1 MSKDSTLKINSDLK
15 SNIVN
20 IAIDD
25 EIKIKAKLL
34 DVPQAGCLGL
44 ISQAI
49 AFRIEE
55 NYHAAVFVDKQKI
68 HFLYTQ
74 DSPKVRIVN
83 IEFDI
88 IQNTKVIGNSAFATI
103 QDKNIEFKVF
113 DGKIISF
120 KNNILSIS
128 SQSIDLKIDILLYE
142 DFKQLNLDEEFK
154 ALTITSN
161 IFVPIGSRGPEFSLG
176 IFDKISPFSHPRPIR
191 FGVPIISTVPAHGE
205 SLTNTEQIYYDKG
218 LGPDSKTMYF
228 RLVCNQELDVDLPVK
243 LLIYLPNGLDTVTVP
258 DSIDMT
264 LISSPGDNSVYSGSY
279 VFYKEDTTFTV
290 DGFTYFSVYINTIQQ
305 ISIPLKI
312 QDQSADFTKPTD
324 DIDLF

>member
-1 MSKDSTLKINSDLK
+1 MSNDTILKINSDLK
-15 SNIVN
+15 SNVVN
-20 IAIDD
+20 IIIDED
-25 EIKIKAKLL
+25 LSIKTKLL

-44 ISQAI
+44 ISQAV
-49 AFRIEE
+49 AYRIEE
-55 NYHAAVFVDKQKI
+55 NYHAAVFADKQII

-88 IQNTKVIGNSAFATI
+88 LQNTKFIGNTAYATVNN
-103 QDKNIEFKVF
+103 KNIEIKVY

-120 KNNILSIS
+120 KNNILSIN
-128 SQSIDLKIDILLYE
+128 SQSIDLKVDFSLLSE
-142 DFKQLNLDEEFK
+142 FKQLDLSDDFK
-154 ALTITSN
+154 TFTVTSN

-176 IFDKISPFSHPRPIR
+176 IFDRISPFSHPRPIR
-191 FGVPIISTVPAHGE
+191 FGVPIISTVPAYGE
-205 SLTNTEQIYYDKG
+205 DLTPTEQIYYDKG
-218 LGPDSKTMYF
+218 FGPDSKTMYF
-228 RLVCNQELDVDLPVK
+228 RLVCNQELPSDLPVK

-264 LISSPGDNSVYSGSY
+264 LISSAGQNSVYSGSY
-279 VFYKEDTTFTV
+279 VFHREDTTFTV
-290 DGFTYFSVYINTIQQ
+290 DGFTYFSVYIDTIQQ

-312 QDQSADFTKPTD
+312 QDQAADFTKPTT

>member
-55 NYHAAVFVDKQKI
+55 NYHAAVFADKQKI

-88 IQNTKVIGNSAFATI
+88 IQNIKVIGNSAFATI

-113 DGKIISF
+113 DGKVISF

-279 VFYKEDTTFTV
+279 GFYKEDTTFTV

>member
-1 MSKDSTLKINSDLK
+1 MSNDTTLKINSDLK
-15 SNIVN
+15 SNVVN
-20 IAIDD
+20 ILIDD
-25 EIKIKAKLL
+25 GLAIKTKLL

-44 ISQAI
+44 ISQAV
-49 AFRIEE
+49 AYRIEE
-55 NYHAAVFVDKQKI
+55 NYHAAVFADNQII

-74 DSPKVRIVN
+74 DSPKVRVIN

-88 IQNTKVIGNSAFATI
+88 LQNTKVVGNTAYATVD
-103 QDKNIEFKVF
+103 DKNIEIKVY
-113 DGKIISF
+113 DGKINSF
-120 KNNILSIS
+120 KNNILSINT
-128 SQSIDLKIDILLYE
+128 QSIDLKIDFSLLKE
-142 DFKQLNLDEEFK
+142 FKQLDLNEEFK
-154 ALTITSN
+154 TLTVASN

-191 FGVPIISTVPAHGE
+191 FGVPIISTVPAYGE
-205 SLTNTEQIYYDKG
+205 DLTATEQIYYNKG

-228 RLVCNQELDVDLPVK
+228 RLVCNQELNADLPVK

-264 LISSPGDNSVYSGSY
+264 LISSAGQNSVYSGSY
-279 VFYKEDTTFTV
+279 VFHKEDTTFTV
-290 DGFTYFSVYINTIQQ
+290 DGFTYFSVYIDTIQQ

-312 QDQSADFTKPTD
+312 QDQAADFTKPTT

>member
-1 MSKDSTLKINSDLK
+1 M
-15 SNIVN
+15 
-20 IAIDD
+20 
-25 EIKIKAKLL
+25 
-34 DVPQAGCLGL
+34 
-44 ISQAI
+44 
-49 AFRIEE
+49 
-55 NYHAAVFVDKQKI
+55 
-68 HFLYTQ
+68 YTQ

-113 DGKIISF
+113 DGKVISF

-218 LGPDSKTMYF
+218 LGPDSKTMSF

-279 VFYKEDTTFTV
+279 GFYKEDTTFTV

>member
-1 MSKDSTLKINSDLK
+1 
-15 SNIVN
+15 
-20 IAIDD
+20 
-25 EIKIKAKLL
+25 
-34 DVPQAGCLGL
+34 
-44 ISQAI
+44 
-49 AFRIEE
+49 
-55 NYHAAVFVDKQKI
+55 
-68 HFLYTQ
+68 
-74 DSPKVRIVN
+74 
-83 IEFDI
+83 
-88 IQNTKVIGNSAFATI
+88 
-103 QDKNIEFKVF
+103 
-113 DGKIISF
+113 
-120 KNNILSIS
+120 
-128 SQSIDLKIDILLYE
+128 LYE
-142 DFKQLNLDEEFK
+142 DFKQLNLDEDFK

-243 LLIYLPNGLDTVTVP
+243 LLIYLPNGLDTVSVP

>member
-1 MSKDSTLKINSDLK
+1 MSNESVLKINSDLK
-15 SNIVN
+15 SNVVN
-20 IAIDD
+20 IFIDD
-25 EIKIKAKLL
+25 ETKIKTKLL
-34 DVPQAGCLGL
+34 DVPQGGCLGL

-49 AFRIEE
+49 AFKIEE
-55 NYHAAVFVDKQKI
+55 SYHAAVFADKQII

-74 DSPKVRIVN
+74 DSPKVRIIN

-88 IQNTKVIGNSAFATI
+88 LQNNKVVGNSAFATVNN
-103 QDKNIEFKVF
+103 KNIEIKVF
-113 DGKIISF
+113 DGKITSF
-120 KNNILSIS
+120 KNNVLTVST
-128 SQSIDLKIDILLYE
+128 QAIDLKINLFLFE
-142 DFKQLNLDEEFK
+142 DFKSLSTDDDFQ
-154 ALTITSN
+154 ALTVTSN

-205 SLTNTEQIYYDKG
+205 SLTSTEQIYYNKG

-258 DSIDMT
+258 DSIDMS
-264 LISSPGDNSVYSGSY
+264 LISSPGQNSVYSGSY

-290 DGFTYFSVYINTIQQ
+290 DGFTYFSVYIDTIQQ

-312 QDQSADFTKPTD
+312 QDQTADFTKPTD
-324 DIDLF
+324 EIDLF